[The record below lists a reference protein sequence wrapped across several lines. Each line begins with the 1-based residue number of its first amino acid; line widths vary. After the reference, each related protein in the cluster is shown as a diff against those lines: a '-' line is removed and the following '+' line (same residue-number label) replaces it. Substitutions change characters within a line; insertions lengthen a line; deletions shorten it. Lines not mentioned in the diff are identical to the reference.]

1 MSDSA
6 VDALLGTLRS
16 AVSPIT
22 GSDAFATGSQAI
34 ETILGRSPID
44 TNNPGLGQTRYDFH
58 QRVFPED
65 LGSDYNSHYMV
76 ININVPVNARGDVRG
91 AYYGAVGEG
100 GNFQSSKLT
109 NEYSKVDQLRFGKND
124 PSPIV
129 GAQGG
134 TTAYATIDPFGYEI
148 FSGIKSTTGAQA
160 ELLSPIRSTRR
171 IAESI
176 ALYMPS
182 PLIYNQLNV
191 YEEVSLTSIMG
202 QAGKLAAGFVGEAVG
217 AATTAWV
224 KGRVDAARRQNGA
237 SGSLIDTSGNV
248 LGTAFAL
255 AGYPIN
261 PRIEVI
267 FSNTTQRQFNFEFLL
282 APRSEKESQSLKEIV
297 KSLRFHAAPEIQSF
311 TVGNTGL
318 GIPTFIPPAEFDITF
333 YNGNKENLNIPRINT
348 CVLERCEVDYA
359 PSGMWATF
367 SNGEPIGA
375 RLSLAFREIEIV
387 HKRRVV
393 QGF

>member
-1 MSDSA
+1 MVDTPAWELLKNQLSQGLESA
-6 VDALLGTLRS
+6 LGSRK
-16 AVSPIT
+16 
-22 GSDAFATGSQAI
+22 
-34 ETILGRSPID
+34 ID
-44 TNNPGLGQTRYDFH
+44 TNNPGLGQTRYDFN

-65 LGSDYNSHYMV
+65 LGADYSSHYMV
-76 ININVPVNARGDVRG
+76 ININVPVNASNQVRG
-91 AYYGAVGEG
+91 AYYGSVGEG
-100 GNFQSSKLT
+100 GNFQSTVLDRQ
-109 NEYSKVDQLRFGKND
+109 YSKVDQLRFGRRD

-129 GAQGG
+129 DVAGQ
-134 TTAYATIDPFGYEI
+134 TDEFDIFGI
-148 FSGIKSTTGAQA
+148 PIVTSTTGAQS

-202 QAGKLAAGFVGEAVG
+202 QAGKLAVHAVGEAVG
-217 AATTAWV
+217 AATAAWV
-224 KGRVDAARRQNGA
+224 RGRVDAARRGA
-237 SGSLIDTSGNV
+237 GAAGSIVDTGGNIA
-248 LGTAFAL
+248 GTAFAL

-282 APRSEKESQSLKEIV
+282 SPRSEKESRSLKEIV
-297 KSLRFHAAPEIQSF
+297 KTLRFHAAPEIQSF
-311 TVGNTGL
+311 TIANSGL

-348 CVLERCEVDYA
+348 CVLERCEIDYA

-367 SNGEPIGA
+367 SNGEPVGA
-375 RLSLAFREIEIV
+375 RLSLAFREIEVV